1 MEVINNS
8 NTINNNINYKKERRN
23 EEDEMDNRKKCYFGS
38 FK

>member
-8 NTINNNINYKKERRN
+8 NTINNRINYKKERRN
-23 EEDEMDNRKKCYFGS
+23 EEDEMDKRKKCYFGS